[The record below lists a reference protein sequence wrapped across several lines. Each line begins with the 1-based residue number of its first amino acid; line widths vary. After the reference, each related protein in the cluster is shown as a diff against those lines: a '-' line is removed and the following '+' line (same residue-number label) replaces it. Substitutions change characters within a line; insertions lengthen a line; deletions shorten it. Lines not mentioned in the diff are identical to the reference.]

1 MSSEPMLPEED
12 LVRPVRRSGAV
23 TAVAIDPSNPGTVY
37 AGTSSSGFYK
47 STDGGGNWRRAGV
60 PYSPSASALII
71 DPQDAAQAQQAAKA
85 VGGVMGV
92 AAVWAGVCM
101 MIFAAPTIIAGIGVL
116 NRRQWGRILT
126 LILGALSGLGALLNL
141 TGLPRSLPNI
151 IVAGGY
157 CALVYVIL
165 LKKEYAAE
173 FR

>member
-23 TAVAIDPSNPGTVY
+23 TAVAIVNFILGGLYVLCGLLVMIFGGVFAAMITGAINSNPQNV
-37 AGTSSSGFYK
+37 A
-47 STDGGGNWRRAGV
+47 
-60 PYSPSASALII
+60 
-71 DPQDAAQAQQAAKA
+71 DPQAQQAAKA